1 MSRFQMSLAIGI
13 LLALTLIGY
22 GVSIVIGDGLPLQA
36 QRVQKED
43 LTLNVS
49 PPPCVTYDDVQLYG
63 KIVQLRLPVVASF
76 WTVADTGSMRPAL
89 GDRAFIVTVPPAF
102 CPAIPGR
109 IIVFKALGGD
119 YYIMHRVFQVGND
132 SPDGADPAGW
142 YARTK
147 GDNPAV
153 AWVVDPFLVRAD
165 QIQGVVVW
173 GSK

>member
-1 MSRFQMSLAIGI
+1 MSRFQMSLVLVI
-13 LLALTLIGY
+13 LLALALIGY
-22 GVSIVIGDGLPLQA
+22 GISIVIGDGLPLQA

-49 PPPCVTYDDVQLYG
+49 PPPCVTYNDVQLYG
-63 KIVQLRLPVVASF
+63 KIVQLRLPVAPSF
-76 WTVADTGSMRPAL
+76 WTVGDSGSMRPAL
-89 GDRAFIVTVPPAF
+89 EDRALTVTVPPSAF
-102 CPAIPGR
+102 CPVIPGR

-119 YYIMHRVFQVGND
+119 YIVHRVYQVGND

-153 AWVVDPFLVRAD
+153 AWVVDAFLVRAD

-173 GSK
+173 GTH